1 MGLVCWGSLRDW
13 WGTVRDRLLDKA
25 YEGLVA
31 AMLLGLANLALFAY
45 TSDGPAAARFLR
57 AGLLL
62 LGVGVGSLLALSGT
76 NLPSELVSR
85 LPFCNARREGL

>member
-1 MGLVCWGSLRDW
+1 M
-13 WGTVRDRLLDKA
+13 RDRLLDKA

-45 TSDGPAAARFLR
+45 TSDDPAAVQFLC

-62 LGVGVGSLLALSGT
+62 LGVGVGSLLAFRGT
-76 NLPSELVSR
+76 NLLSELVRR
-85 LPFCNARREGL
+85 LPFPNTRRETSEKSTATTMDS